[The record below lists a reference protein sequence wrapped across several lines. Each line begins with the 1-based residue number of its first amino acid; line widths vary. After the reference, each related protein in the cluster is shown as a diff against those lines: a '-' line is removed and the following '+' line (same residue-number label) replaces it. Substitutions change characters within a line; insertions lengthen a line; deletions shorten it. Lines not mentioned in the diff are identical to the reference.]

1 MYSHGPVCMQA
12 VHVIEAN
19 RTHGA
24 TSCRPER
31 SLMTRTI
38 KLLLAVSWISMLRSS
53 ARANPELDVALRG
66 GLSAATHAAEF
77 RTHRYGISGGVG
89 ACLQRELDGRFL
101 LGGQVDLL
109 YTTRGAELV
118 SDGFKQA
125 TFEEPYFDVALAARP
140 GVRLGRADV
149 YLLVGGSL
157 NVLWRVRRDSASG
170 ASEDLTE
177 FFRRV
182 DVALLGGAGIAF
194 HLFPEGWGPFRRG
207 TVLFEARH
215 DHGLL
220 DTVAGDGE
228 LELENRTT
236 SFMLGVSFALGSR
249 SAEPSPLRSD
259 SPSSA
264 AMVRPVE

>member
-1 MYSHGPVCMQA
+1 M
-12 VHVIEAN
+12 
-19 RTHGA
+19 R
-24 TSCRPER
+24 
-31 SLMTRTI
+31 
-38 KLLLAVSWISMLRSS
+38 LLLALSCISMLRPS
-53 ARANPELDVALRG
+53 AQADPELDVALRG
-66 GLSAATHAAEF
+66 GLSAATHAGEF
-77 RTHRYGISGGVG
+77 RAHRYGVSGGVG
-89 ACLQRELDGRFL
+89 ASLQWELEGRFL
-101 LGGQVDLL
+101 LGGQMDLL
-109 YTTRGAELV
+109 YTTRGSELV

-157 NVLWRVRRDSASG
+157 NVLWRVHRDSASG

-182 DVALLGGAGIAF
+182 DVALLGGAGVAF
-194 HLFPEGWGPFRRG
+194 HLLPEGWGPFRRG

-220 DTVAGDGE
+220 DTVAVGGE

-236 SFMLGVSFALGSR
+236 SFMLGVSFTLGSR
-249 SAEPSPLRSD
+249 STEPSPVRSD
-259 SPSSA
+259 PPPSA
-264 AMVRPVE
+264 AMVRPIE